1 MSFQRFKSIWTEKTC
16 LKTQGR
22 LEGISIKKME
32 KKNEDRKTSTEKKNR
47 KMNKEKIADL

>member
-1 MSFQRFKSIWTEKTC
+1 MSFQRLKSIWTEKIC

-32 KKNEDRKTSTEKKNR
+32 KKKMKIGKHLQRRKTEK
-47 KMNKEKIADL
+47 